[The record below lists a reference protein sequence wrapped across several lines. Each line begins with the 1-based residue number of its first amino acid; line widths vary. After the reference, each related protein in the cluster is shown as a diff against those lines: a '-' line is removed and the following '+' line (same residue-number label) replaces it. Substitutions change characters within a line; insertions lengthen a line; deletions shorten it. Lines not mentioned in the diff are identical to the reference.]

1 MSLTKT
7 LAGAAAGIFVG
18 ALIMEVLHRTKPEFV
33 EEAGEKVLDAGKKA
47 VGTARTFTEA
57 FLEGY
62 KTQSEPELEL
72 DEDAEPA

>member
-18 ALIMEVLHRTKPEFV
+18 ALIMEVLHRTKPELV
-33 EEAGEKVLDAGKKA
+33 EDAGEKVVDAGKKA
-47 VGTARTFTEA
+47 LGTAKSFTEA

-62 KTQSEPELEL
+62 KTQADPET
-72 DEDAEPA
+72 DEGAEPA